1 MPILRPSRWNRK
13 HHKFKETKSGT
24 FDTDTN
30 TDTGTITDTDSGTI
44 TDTDTNA
51 DTGTDICAD
60 TVTSVDTA
68 KSYPL
73 LLYCKHL
80 LRINTVTFCLKL

>member
-30 TDTGTITDTDSGTI
+30 TDTGTITDTD
-44 TDTDTNA
+44 TNA

-60 TVTSVDTA
+60 TVTSVNTA
-68 KSYPL
+68 KSCPL

>member
-1 MPILRPSRWNRK
+1 MPTLRPSRWNRK

-30 TDTGTITDTDSGTI
+30 TDTGTITDTD
-44 TDTDTNA
+44 TNA

-60 TVTSVDTA
+60 TVTSVNTA

-80 LRINTVTFCLKL
+80 LSINTVTFCLKL